1 MKRSFMLIALVALGL
16 TACEEDILFGGE
28 QGEDQASLSETFL
41 KAQVRA
47 NFLYKVFDQTMRDSS
62 FQATDSTTVEGATAQ
77 RANNGD
83 ILVDFG
89 NGAVGSDG
97 RTRAGQVRY
106 TDVGGVP
113 YTSPGAKYDLS
124 FNNYTV
130 ENDPVTGSMSMENKG
145 NNKIGLNLANF
156 SVIEQTAF
164 NANQEVQWD
173 SGFATNNDVSDD
185 IYSVSGT
192 ADLTDS
198 ATSQSIAA
206 NFTAPVKL
214 KQSCAFGVTQGVLD
228 LTFTGDSLDYNQ
240 GTMDFLANDG
250 CNNIVELTLS
260 DGGGNEISVPLSFDG
275 F

>member
-1 MKRSFMLIALVALGL
+1 MLLALAALGL

-28 QGEDQASLSETFL
+28 QGQDQAALSESFL
-41 KAQVRA
+41 TAQVRA

-62 FQATDSTTVEGATAQ
+62 FQATDSTSVEGATAQ
-77 RANNGD
+77 RASNGD

-97 RTRAGQVRY
+97 RTRSGQVRY

-113 YTSPGAKYDLS
+113 YTSAGAKYNLS
-124 FNNYTV
+124 FNNYAV
-130 ENDPVTGSMSMENKG
+130 ESAPVTGSMSMENKG

-156 SVIEQTAF
+156 SVMEQTAF

-173 SGFATNNDVSDD
+173 SGFATQNDLSDD
-185 IYSVSGT
+185 LYSVSGT

-198 ATSQSIAA
+198 AASQSIAA
-206 NFTAPVKL
+206 TFTAPVKL
-214 KQSCAFGVTQGVLD
+214 QQSCAFGVTQGVLD
-228 LTFTGDSLDYNQ
+228 LTFSGDSLDYNQ
-240 GTMDFLANDG
+240 GTMDFLAEDG
-250 CNNIVELTLS
+250 CNNVVELTLS
-260 DGGGNEISVPLSFDG
+260 DGNSNEITVPLSFEG